1 MDLLTWKRIK
11 LATAGVYADDLSWP
25 YQANIFG
32 GVHFPC
38 VSEGF
43 LFVFNEAHY
52 YWLMPP

>member
-11 LATAGVYADDLSWP
+11 LATAGVHADDLSWP

-38 VSEGF
+38 DSEGF
-43 LFVFNEAHY
+43 LFVFYEAHY